1 MKKFRILSLLLVV
14 VMLAGMLTGCGDTVA
29 KKDVEADPK
38 AYIEEALKKSFA
50 TSPFGDILALEEKE
64 ATSVDLEIKP
74 ADEDIKSIKAAI
86 TVANKELAMLANL
99 NMAVEDEKI
108 DATIFVDEENFAL
121 KMEQLKEIFGKDAVG
136 IGLKDFEKNF
146 KESAWYKMIFID
158 AGLEEALKEEMG
170 DAELDFGKIIDA
182 YENYLKELENIAES
196 CREFKVE
203 ESEIEYDKKS
213 VKCYKITET
222 MADDAADKME
232 KAMKKFMK
240 DIAEAAGMTE
250 EDLGMDEEEIAE
262 IKKPL
267 EELVKSSKT
276 VYYVAKKGGAM
287 LKITSKMNMKV
298 DDVKYNYETW
308 EAEEYVRE
316 IDYDVVVDFGAEPE
330 KMFMPSFN
338 IVVDDGES
346 KQTMSGKSEIDT
358 KEKTFTLAF
367 KLDAKYDDED
377 MAEYMNQTIDGKFV
391 LSEDGKY
398 KMTMSADEEKINFG
412 GKFKVDGSKLTFTV
426 DMDEIEDSEIKEVKI
441 DIDFNAKAPKA
452 FEYEDLM
459 KWDEAKITEFM
470 QKIEELSG
478 SSYDDEFDSDV
489 DWDY

>member
-29 KKDVEADPK
+29 KKDVEADPQ
-38 AYIEEALKKSFA
+38 AYIEDALKKSFA
-50 TSPFGDILALEEKE
+50 TSPFGDILALEETE
-64 ATSVDLEIKP
+64 ATSVDFEIKP

-86 TVANKELAMLANL
+86 TVANKELAMLVNL
-99 NMAVEDEKI
+99 KTAIEDEKI
-108 DATIFVDEENFAL
+108 DATVFVDKENFAL
-121 KMEQLKEIFGKDAVG
+121 KMEQLAEIFGKDAVG
-136 IGLKDFEKNF
+136 LGLKDFEKNF
-146 KESAWYKMIFID
+146 KESAWYKMIFVD
-158 AGLEEALKEEMG
+158 AGLEEAIKDEMDG
-170 DAELDFGKIIDA
+170 AELDFGKIIDA
-182 YENYLKELENIAES
+182 YKAYLKELENIAES

-203 ESEIEYDKKS
+203 ESEIEYDKKT

-222 MADDAADKME
+222 MADDTAEKMG

-240 DIAEAAGMTE
+240 DVDEAAGMTE
-250 EDLGMDEEEIAE
+250 EYVSTDEEFEAM
-262 IKKPL
+262 KKPM
-267 EELVKSSKT
+267 EELMKSSKT

-298 DDVKYNYETW
+298 DDVKYNYETL

-330 KMFMPSFN
+330 KMFQPSFK

-358 KEKTFTLAF
+358 NEKTFTLAF
-367 KLDAKYDDED
+367 KSDAKYNDKDI
-377 MAEYMNQTIDGKFV
+377 AEYMDYAVDGKFV
-391 LSEDGKY
+391 LAEDGKY
-398 KMTMSADEEKINFG
+398 KMTLAAEEEKIEFG
-412 GKFKVDGSKLTFTV
+412 GKFKVDGSKLTLTV
-426 DMDEIEDSEIKEVKI
+426 DMGEIEDSEIKEFKI

-459 KWDEAKITEFM
+459 KWDEDKITEFL
-470 QKIEELSG
+470 QKIEEMSG
-478 SSYDDEFDSDV
+478 SSFEDELSPDIEWED
-489 DWDY
+489 